1 MKESTFIELL
11 NLYIDQQIS
20 PEDAARLE
28 EEILHH
34 PRRRLVYQQYC
45 KMHRACTIVLGNYG
59 TEAEGEPVVA
69 FKPAPRSSWGYVVA
83 GLAAACLAVV
93 LIRVQVQSPK
103 AAGPALPAGVPVAVA
118 PAPVAA
124 TAVEALPV
132 HLDATLP
139 GLRRLGNAASLDQ
152 GLMFPL
158 PTYGRNTPSLVMVQT
173 PATRV
178 PLRPLSV
185 TGSPAPATPSSIEQ
199 FVFQADA
206 PVLDEPQ
213 VFRVRRSADGKE
225 EMTAYQ
231 FQR

>member
-20 PEDAARLE
+20 PAEATRLE
-28 EEILHH
+28 EEILHN

-59 TEAEGEPVVA
+59 AEAEGETVVE
-69 FKPAPRSSWGYVVA
+69 FKPEPRSAWGYVAA
-83 GLAAACLAVV
+83 GLAAACIAVV
-93 LIRVQVQSPK
+93 AARVYVQSGK
-103 AAGPALPAGVPVAVA
+103 VAAPSLPAAVPVAMA

-124 TAVEALPV
+124 PAVESLPV
-132 HLDATLP
+132 RLNAPLP
-139 GLRRLGNAASLDQ
+139 GLRRLGNATSLDQ
-152 GLMFPL
+152 GLVFPL
-158 PTYGRNTPSLVMVQT
+158 PTYGGNTPSLVMLQT

-178 PLRPLSV
+178 PLRPLAV
-185 TGSPAPATPSSIEQ
+185 TGSPATATPSSIEQ
-199 FVFQADA
+199 FVFQPDA

-213 VFRVRRSADGKE
+213 VFRVRRTADGKE